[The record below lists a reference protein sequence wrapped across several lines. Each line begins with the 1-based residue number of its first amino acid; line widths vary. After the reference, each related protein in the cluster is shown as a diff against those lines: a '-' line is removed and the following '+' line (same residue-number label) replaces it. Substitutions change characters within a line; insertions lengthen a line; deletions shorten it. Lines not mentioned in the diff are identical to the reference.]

1 MLPPRDSSRDY
12 IPSTSVVAGDSGSTD
27 PRDHVARFLV
37 EYVVMSRSDAAMT
50 SWEEMRGF
58 VRGRLTRE

>member
-12 IPSTSVVAGDSGSTD
+12 VPSTSVVAGDSESTD
-27 PRDHVARFLV
+27 PRDHVARFFV
-37 EYVVMSRSDAAMT
+37 EVGVMSRSDAAMA
-50 SWEEMRGF
+50 SWKEMRGF